1 MFSNA
6 EVTDTLMAMLK
17 SLQHTWESSCPVL
30 VQVWWR
36 WVRAVLGRRRASTRW
51 WRPCLSAARPTERWG
66 WTRKPSQPR
75 RCSACWTWPPTTG
88 RTAFSPHCGGKLWK
102 AKRLM
107 EAQHVPYIHDA
118 PVQMYMYVCVCVCQG
133 EYIWIVLDGPVDAI
147 WIENLNSVLDDN
159 KTLTLANGDR
169 IPMAPCCKVKA
180 KQTKLTSLQPDSHCG
195 AVWHNPQTSWSETG
209 DASRSSQPIYFI
221 FFPQIVFEPHN
232 IDNASP
238 ATVSRNGMVFMSS
251 SVLSWRPVL
260 QAWLQKLAEQQAS
273 ALKHCFDCCY
283 QVRAAGTQLDLF
295 ITLILIRCYHLVKHT
310 QQRSSKAVNHKI
322 TSSELSK
329 QGSKLLYSI
338 LFSFIYV
345 APIHNNYHLQAL
357 CVVGHRLSNITQKKE
372 KRGEASALWLKLV
385 PAQHPD
391 ELHN

>member
-1 MFSNA
+1 MGVELSCA
-6 EVTDTLMAMLK
+6 RAGMMTLGPSGAGKTACVHTLMKAM
-17 SLQHTWESSCPVL
+17 SEC
-30 VQVWWR
+30 
-36 WVRAVLGRRRASTRW
+36 G
-51 WRPCLSAARPTERWG
+51 
-66 WTRKPSQPR
+66 
-75 RCSACWTWPPTTG
+75 
-88 RTAFSPHCGGKLWK
+88 SPHREMRMNPKAITASQMFGTLDVTTNDWTDGIFSTLWRKTLKGKKVDGSSTCSLHSWCSS
-102 AKRLM
+102 AD
-107 EAQHVPYIHDA
+107 V
-118 PVQMYMYVCVCVCQG
+118 YVRVCVCQG

-195 AVWHNPQTSWSETG
+195 AVWHSPQTSWSETG
-209 DASRSSQPIYFI
+209 DASRSSQAIYFI

-283 QVRAAGTQLDLF
+283 QVRAAGTQSDLF
-295 ITLILIRCYHLVKHT
+295 IILILIRCYHLVKHT

-329 QGSKLLYSI
+329 QGSKLLNSI